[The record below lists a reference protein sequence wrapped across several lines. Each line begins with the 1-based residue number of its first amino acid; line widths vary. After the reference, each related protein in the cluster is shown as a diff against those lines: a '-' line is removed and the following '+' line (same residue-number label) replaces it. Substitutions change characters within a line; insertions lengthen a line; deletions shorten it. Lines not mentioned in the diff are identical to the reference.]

1 MKLYLHRF
9 IHHIGS
15 LANFSSLKFNRYN
28 QYESMV
34 LPLVKWLQDRGVRF
48 RYGVEVTDVDFD
60 IQPGRKQAT
69 RIAWIEN
76 GVEGGVEGGVK
87 GGVVGGVV
95 GGVLGGQLNGGG
107 DGDQPVFFGE
117 GMTKPV
123 MDQEAS
129 ESFHWTRAQ
138 LDAHI
143 GGKPYGVD
151 LIVPNSFAGKGEAS
165 TAGAARVPET
175 HLGFAADVL
184 DKFGVDAAGLEGAIE
199 ARQSFGDNMHAEG
212 AAKLL
217 EVAFRHPIR
226 LIANALGVPPQLM
239 LDLGKRHGV
248 PVAAL
253 VGTRD
258 HALAQVRAGV
268 DILVVAGGEAGGHC
282 GEVATMVLVPEV
294 AAALDAVGATTP
306 ILAAGAIV
314 TGRQMAA
321 AMAMGAHGAWCGS
334 VWLTT
339 SEAETNPV
347 VKEKML
353 AASSRDTVRSKSRT
367 GKPSRQLRSPWTD
380 AWEAEGAPKPLP
392 MPLQSLVSE
401 PALRKVD
408 KLSEGGHEGA
418 KQLATYWVGQGVGL
432 MNEAMSAGQVVQAF
446 KEDWI
451 AACERLNGFVGE

>member
-1 MKLYLHRF
+1 MLSPICAMLGIEFPLLAFSHCRDVVVAVSKAGGMGVF
-9 IHHIGS
+9 GAAS
-15 LANFSSLKFNRYN
+15 LPPERL
-28 QYESMV
+28 EEE
-34 LPLVKWLQDRGVRF
+34 L
-48 RYGVEVTDVDFD
+48 
-60 IQPGRKQAT
+60 
-69 RIAWIEN
+69 AWI
-76 GVEGGVEGGVK
+76 
-87 GGVVGGVV
+87 
-95 GGVLGGQLNGGG
+95 
-107 DGDQPVFFGE
+107 DD
-117 GMTKPV
+117 
-123 MDQEAS
+123 
-129 ESFHWTRAQ
+129 
-138 LDAHI
+138 HI
-143 GGKPYGVD
+143 GGRPYGVD
-151 LIVPNSFAGKGEAS
+151 LIVPNSFVGKGEAPS
-165 TAGAARVPET
+165 AAIPQIPET
-175 HLGFAADVL
+175 HLAF
-184 DKFGVDAAGLEGAIE
+184 AAGLLAKHGVDSSGLTE
-199 ARQSFGDNMHAEG
+199 AMAGRQSFGDNMHEDG

-217 EVAFRHPIR
+217 EVAFRHPIG
-226 LIANALGVPPQLM
+226 LIANALGVPPPLM
-239 LDLGKRHGV
+239 LELGKRNNV

-306 ILAAGAIV
+306 ILAAGGIV

-321 AMAMGAHGAWCGS
+321 SMAMGAHGAWTGS

-339 SEAETNPV
+339 AEAETNPV

-353 AASSRDTVRSKSRT
+353 AASSHDTVRSKSRT

-418 KQLATYWVGQGVGL
+418 RTLATYWVGQGVGL

-451 AACERLNGFVGE
+451 AACERLNGFVGD